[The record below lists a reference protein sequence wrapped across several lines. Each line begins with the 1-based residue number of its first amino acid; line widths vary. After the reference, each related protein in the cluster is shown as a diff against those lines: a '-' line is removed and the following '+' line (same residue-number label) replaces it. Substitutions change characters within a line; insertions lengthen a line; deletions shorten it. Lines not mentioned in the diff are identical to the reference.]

1 MICHVSITSVS
12 EDYNRALIIT
22 PEWQLTPFWEWQI
35 IPTSEFC
42 MQFWQIAPT
51 LEIRFILKSKFR
63 KVYKHICILL
73 PFSEWVNPKIAFLR
87 HEKGSFAFDMFSCW
101 EFILCMKVNVL
112 WCISVGGDSTSILS
126 YLGLRTCTA
135 EVRVFLQLT
144 SLASWLLQICC
155 SCM

>member
-1 MICHVSITSVS
+1 MTAHSVLGMTTNS
-12 EDYNRALIIT
+12 YFGILHAVLTNRSD
-22 PEWQLTPFWEWQI
+22 F
-35 IPTSEFC
+35 
-42 MQFWQIAPT
+42 
-51 LEIRFILKSKFR
+51 EIRFILRSKFL

-73 PFSEWVNPKIAFLR
+73 PFSEWVIPKIAFLR

-101 EFILCMKVNVL
+101 KFILCMKVNVL
-112 WCISVGGDSTSILS
+112 WCISVGGDGTSILS
-126 YLGLRTCTA
+126 FLGLRTCTA